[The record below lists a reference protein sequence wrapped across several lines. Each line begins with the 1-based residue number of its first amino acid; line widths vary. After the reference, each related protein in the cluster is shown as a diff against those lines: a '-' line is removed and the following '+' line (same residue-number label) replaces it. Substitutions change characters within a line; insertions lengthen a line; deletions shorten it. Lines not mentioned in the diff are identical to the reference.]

1 MSSSSRAPIVFFL
14 KSGGMW
20 PRRKSRQVSIIE
32 AFVSSNRT
40 MCPATQAFHV
50 FWFKRGTVD
59 GLISAS
65 NSYCGRRSNATRP
78 SAHSVLPRSL
88 ILTFFTATSGAD
100 TIDKLWNHG
109 RSMAL
114 TAACSSAKPLGD
126 SKRSQ
131 ALARLGII
139 ARSSKS
145 RLCLRALASDYS

>member
-65 NSYCGRRSNATRP
+65 NSYCGRRSNAT
-78 SAHSVLPRSL
+78 H
-88 ILTFFTATSGAD
+88 